1 MDAAQ
6 GSGGLIQVILL
17 YAAIIAV
24 FYFIL
29 VRPQKKKE
37 KAMAQ
42 MRTNL
47 KKGDTIVTMG
57 GIIGKVV
64 QIKDDSIKIE
74 VSSDKTRITIEKWAV
89 QEVKKQS
96 TEKEE
101 PAEEVLESTEETEK
115 TEE

>member
-1 MDAAQ
+1 MNE

-17 YAAIIAV
+17 YAAIIIV
-24 FYFIL
+24 FYLIL

-42 MRTNL
+42 MRNNL

-64 QIKDDSIKIE
+64 QIKEDSIKIE
-74 VSSDKTRITIEKWAV
+74 VGSDKTRITIEKWAV
-89 QEVKKQS
+89 QEVKKQAP
-96 TEKEE
+96 EKEAAVE
-101 PAEEVLESTEETEK
+101 EIAETTEETE
-115 TEE
+115 E